1 MRLTVLLFLLLI
13 TTIQA
18 NAQEVNPRKAEILA
32 PQSGDAIRG
41 IVPIQGNTDVE
52 GFISWEISFGYEDDS
67 TGTWFLIDES
77 TLAITDDLLTDWDTT
92 TITDGNYNLRLTVFL
107 VEGRRTHYTLR
118 GIRIRNYSSIETITP
133 DPTLTHTP
141 QLATSDPS
149 KTPTYIIQITDTPLP
164 QTPTPMP
171 TNPLVLTSEGFSNY
185 LLRGVAGTFAFFITM
200 GLYITVRKAFGNLSS

>member
-1 MRLTVLLFLLLI
+1 MRLTALLLFLLI
-13 TTIQA
+13 NAIQTH
-18 NAQEVNPRKAEILA
+18 AQEVNPRKAEVHS

-41 IVPIQGNTDVE
+41 TISILGNTDVE
-52 GFISWEISFGYEDDS
+52 GFISWEISFGYEDDT

-77 TLAITDDLLTDWDTT
+77 TLSITDDLLTDWDTT

-118 GIRIRNYSSIETITP
+118 GIRIRNYSSIETLTP
-133 DPTLTHTP
+133 HPTMTQTP

-149 KTPTYIIQITDTPLP
+149 KTPTYIIQITETPPP
-164 QTPTPMP
+164 QTPTPIP

-185 LLRGVAGTFAFFITM
+185 LLRGVAGAFAFFITI
-200 GLYITVRKAFGNLSS
+200 GLYITVRKAFGNISN